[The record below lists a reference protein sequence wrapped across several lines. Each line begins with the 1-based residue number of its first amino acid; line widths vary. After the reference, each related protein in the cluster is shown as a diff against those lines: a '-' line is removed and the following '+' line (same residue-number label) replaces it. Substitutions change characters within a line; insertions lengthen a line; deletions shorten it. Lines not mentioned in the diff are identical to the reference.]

1 MRVKDLHP
9 RSAITVSPG
18 ETLAGASKLLADD
31 DVGAL
36 VVFGSGLE
44 GVFSERDLVRA
55 VADGA
60 DLERLPVAEYM
71 TSAPVTV
78 DLEGPIGDAIGKMN
92 EFGVRHL
99 VVVDDGDV
107 AAMISVR
114 DLMGLLGTAWPE
126 L

>member
-1 MRVKDLHP
+1 MRIKDLHP

-18 ETLAGASKLLADD
+18 ETLRGAAKLLADD

-36 VVFGSGLE
+36 VVFGAGLA
-44 GVFSERDLVRA
+44 GVFSERDLARA

-60 DLERLPVAEYM
+60 DLEREPVEEYM
-71 TSAPVTV
+71 TPAPVTV

-99 VVVDDGDV
+99 VVLDDGDV
-107 AAMISVR
+107 AAVISVR